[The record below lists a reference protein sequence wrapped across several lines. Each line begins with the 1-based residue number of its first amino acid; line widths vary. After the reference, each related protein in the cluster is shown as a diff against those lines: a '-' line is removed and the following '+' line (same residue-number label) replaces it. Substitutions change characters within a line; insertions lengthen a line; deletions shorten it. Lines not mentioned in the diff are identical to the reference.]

1 MHILTRPILE
11 IDLNNLL
18 NNYKSLKA
26 LSRHAQAAAVVK
38 DDAYGL
44 HADIV
49 AKKLY
54 EEGGC
59 RHFFVAHGIEGERI
73 RNLVPE
79 AAIYVLQ
86 GIGEDSVDSFRRCR
100 LIPVIGSPEMFAWW
114 KENRIEDIKPVIQVE
129 TGLNR
134 LGFRETDL
142 EKLSDADKNE
152 FSMIL
157 SHLACADA
165 KEHFMNQHQL
175 DNFRRL
181 KEKYF
186 PKLPASLSASD
197 GTFLGAEYQWDLVR
211 LGAAMYGINTAPY
224 RENQMKSVVTVKAP
238 VLQIADLPK
247 GDFVGYSA
255 TYRATENRRL
265 AIVSIGYGDGI
276 PRSLSNVGKVFFNIC
291 GKIHEARVLG
301 RLSMDNIICDV
312 TGIDNLQI
320 GDLAGIITDYYT
332 LDDMGRDAGTISY
345 EILSRIGKIRVIYG
359 LISARKKTGAL
370 APVFFTYLLLV
381 FRFSSSFCST
391 AIRFLTIS

>member
-114 KENRIEDIKPVIQVE
+114 KENRIEGIKPVIQVE

-197 GTFLGAEYQWDLVR
+197 GTFLAPN
-211 LGAAMYGINTAPY
+211 INGTWCAWERQCTA
-224 RENQMKSVVTVKAP
+224 S
-238 VLQIADLPK
+238 
-247 GDFVGYSA
+247 
-255 TYRATENRRL
+255 
-265 AIVSIGYGDGI
+265 I
-276 PRSLSNVGKVFFNIC
+276 PRRT
-291 GKIHEARVLG
+291 A
-301 RLSMDNIICDV
+301 
-312 TGIDNLQI
+312 
-320 GDLAGIITDYYT
+320 
-332 LDDMGRDAGTISY
+332 
-345 EILSRIGKIRVIYG
+345 
-359 LISARKKTGAL
+359 KT
-370 APVFFTYLLLV
+370 
-381 FRFSSSFCST
+381 R
-391 AIRFLTIS
+391 

>member
-1 MHILTRPILE
+1 MAILTRPILE
-11 IDLNNLL
+11 INLNNLL
-18 NNYKSLKA
+18 DNYMQLKA
-26 LSRHAQAAAVVK
+26 LSGRAKAAAVVK

-44 HADIV
+44 GAEIV
-49 AKKLY
+49 ARKLY
-54 EEGGC
+54 NDGGC

-73 RNLVPE
+73 RNLVPD

-86 GIGEDSVDSFRRCR
+86 GIGEDSLDSFRRAR

-114 KENRIEDIKPVIQVE
+114 KENRIEGIKPVIQIE

-134 LGFRETDL
+134 LGFRESEL
-142 EKLSDADKNE
+142 EELSDADKSE
-152 FSMIL
+152 FSMVL

-186 PKLPASLSASD
+186 PKLPATLSASD
-197 GTFLGAEYQWDLVR
+197 GTFLGADYQWDMVR

-238 VLQIADLPK
+238 VLQIAELPK

-255 TYRATENRRL
+255 TYRATEDRRL

-291 GKIHEARVLG
+291 GRIHEARILG

-312 TGIDNLQI
+312 TEADGLQI
-320 GDLAGIITDYYT
+320 GDTAGILTDYYT
-332 LDDMGRDAGTISY
+332 LDDMGRDAGTIGY
-345 EILSRIGKIRVIYG
+345 EVLSRIGKNTRYM
-359 LISARKKTGAL
+359 R
-370 APVFFTYLLLV
+370 TY
-381 FRFSSSFCST
+381 
-391 AIRFLTIS
+391 IGE

>member
-26 LSRHAQAAAVVK
+26 LSGHAQAAAVVK

-54 EEGGC
+54 EEGSC

-114 KENRIEDIKPVIQVE
+114 KENRIEGIKPVIQVE

-142 EKLSDADKNE
+142 ENFPTPTKT
-152 FSMIL
+152 
-157 SHLACADA
+157 
-165 KEHFMNQHQL
+165 
-175 DNFRRL
+175 NFR
-181 KEKYF
+181 
-186 PKLPASLSASD
+186 
-197 GTFLGAEYQWDLVR
+197 
-211 LGAAMYGINTAPY
+211 
-224 RENQMKSVVTVKAP
+224 
-238 VLQIADLPK
+238 
-247 GDFVGYSA
+247 
-255 TYRATENRRL
+255 
-265 AIVSIGYGDGI
+265 
-276 PRSLSNVGKVFFNIC
+276 
-291 GKIHEARVLG
+291 
-301 RLSMDNIICDV
+301 
-312 TGIDNLQI
+312 
-320 GDLAGIITDYYT
+320 
-332 LDDMGRDAGTISY
+332 
-345 EILSRIGKIRVIYG
+345 
-359 LISARKKTGAL
+359 
-370 APVFFTYLLLV
+370 
-381 FRFSSSFCST
+381 
-391 AIRFLTIS
+391 